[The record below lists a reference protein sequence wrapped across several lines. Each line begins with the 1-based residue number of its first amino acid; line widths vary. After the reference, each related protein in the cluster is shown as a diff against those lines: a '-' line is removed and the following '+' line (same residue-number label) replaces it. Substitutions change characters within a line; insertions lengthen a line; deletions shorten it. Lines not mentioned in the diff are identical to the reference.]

1 MVDGTL
7 RSFAQALIDSGFFTN
22 VIVGWMEIVV
32 GSVRADTAFWRES
45 YVTDDIRERLVLLRL
60 EIDSAVEIYAALLAS
75 EIPPTRSVWE
85 CNV

>member
-32 GSVRADTAFWRES
+32 GSVRADTAF
-45 YVTDDIRERLVLLRL
+45 
-60 EIDSAVEIYAALLAS
+60 
-75 EIPPTRSVWE
+75 
-85 CNV
+85 